1 MYKEMAIK
9 IMMIENGSAAMM
21 SAFCNACNPPLYKR
35 MMAMADCIVP
45 HVSLTELGGS
55 NVPYV
60 VCIPNMNVAESA
72 EVMNKMTINN
82 NPMMDNIV
90 PIGNWPITA
99 KSSSSVAYFVKS
111 IRPVC
116 WTLS

>member
-1 MYKEMAIK
+1 MAIN

-21 SAFCNACNPPLYKR
+21 SAFCNGCNPPLYNR

-45 HVSLTELGGS
+45 HVSLTEFGGS
-55 NVPYV
+55 NDPYV
-60 VCIPNMNVAESA
+60 VCILNTNVAESA